1 MAHPNMMQ
9 NGMPGQGQV
18 NGMQRPQPGN
28 LNDQVSAQIMH
39 SLQQEMPKFHGLWQG
54 TVQLGARLTRVMQ
67 L

>member
-1 MAHPNMMQ
+1 MAHVNMMQ

-28 LNDQVSAQIMH
+28 MSDQVTVQVMQN
-39 SLQQEMPKFHGLWQG
+39 LQSELPKFQHSWQA
-54 TVQLGARLTRVMQ
+54 TVQLGVRLSRVMQ

>member
-1 MAHPNMMQ
+1 MAHVNMMQ

-28 LNDQVSAQIMH
+28 INDQVAAQIMQH
-39 SLQQEMPKFHGLWQG
+39 LQTELPKFQHSWQG
-54 TVQLGARLTRVMQ
+54 TVPLGHRVARVMQ

>member
-1 MAHPNMMQ
+1 MAHVNMMQ

-18 NGMQRPQPGN
+18 NGMQRAQPGN
-28 LNDQVSAQIMH
+28 LHDQVSAQIMH

-54 TVQLGARLTRVMQ
+54 TVNLGARLTRIMQ

>member
-1 MAHPNMMQ
+1 MMQ

-28 LNDQVSAQIMH
+28 INDQVAAQIVH
-39 SLQQEMPKFHGLWQG
+39 SLNAEAHKFQHSWQA
-54 TVQLGARLTRVMQ
+54 TVPMGSRVSRIMQ

>member
-1 MAHPNMMQ
+1 MAHMNMMQ

-28 LNDQVSAQIMH
+28 INDQLVAQINH
-39 SLQQEMPKFHGLWQG
+39 SLNSELHKFQHSWQA
-54 TVQLGARLTRVMQ
+54 TVQLGHRVARIMQ

>member
-1 MAHPNMMQ
+1 MAHVNMMQ

-28 LNDQVSAQIMH
+28 INDQVAAQIVH
-39 SLQQEMPKFHGLWQG
+39 SLNAEAHKFQHSWQA
-54 TVQLGARLTRVMQ
+54 TVPMGSRVSRIMQ